1 MSLNLSR
8 LKKWLTL
15 EDAAKHL
22 SLLLSEEVTTS
33 DLLQLAIH
41 GELILSV
48 TMPGS
53 YWAYPYTASA
63 PKKVSHTG
71 KQLQKRDSPM
81 YTAALLAQVEYAGLR
96 VPAKDETSGKLGP
109 DFLDGRTISGTWDLT
124 MLGAERE
131 LVTELA
137 GSSQNSSA
145 AFAGEKGLENNRPII
160 LNPPNDADLLVG
172 LFDNGDENRLED
184 MLEQI
189 DKPDDTEL
197 AEGLFLIGFDARKA
211 QQFPTGSFFVIRTEN
226 LQKLTTQLNERPTTH
241 HAGTTTASGM
251 LAGELEALPDDI
263 RALYEALQAEELP
276 HLDLLITAWRKFWKG
291 RRLND
296 GKDYPINAE
305 VADWVKNQ
313 MEKPEQGNSKAKAI
327 ASIIRPTWA
336 PTGRQPNRN
345 Q

>member
-22 SLLLSEEVTTS
+22 SLLLSEEVTTA

-41 GELILSV
+41 GELTLSV

-53 YWAYPYTASA
+53 YWAYPYTADA
-63 PKKVSHTG
+63 PKKVGHTG
-71 KQLQKRDSPM
+71 KQLQKWDSPV

-109 DFLDGRTISGTWDLT
+109 DFLDGRAISGTWDLT

-145 AFAGEKGLENNRPII
+145 AFAGDKGLENNRPII
-160 LNPPNDADLLVG
+160 LNHPNDADLLVG
-172 LFDNGDENRLED
+172 LFDGGEQNRLED

-189 DKPDDTEL
+189 GKPEDTEL

-211 QQFPTGSFFVIRTEN
+211 QQFPTGSFFVIRTVN
-226 LQKLTTQLNERPTTH
+226 LQKLTSQLSESQAKERPTTQDLPH
-241 HAGTTTASGM
+241 KFQQLYGAIAG
-251 LAGELEALPDDI
+251 GELPDLEA
-263 RALYEALQAEELP
+263 A
-276 HLDLLITAWRKFWKG
+276 
-291 RRLND
+291 
-296 GKDYPINAE
+296 INAWYLHWHE
-305 VADWVKNQ
+305 RPARGERDTYPKNPNIQ
-313 MEKPEQGNSKAKAI
+313 AWLEGRGVSKNKAE
-327 ASIIRPTWA
+327 SIPPLIRPTW
-336 PTGRQPNRN
+336 G
-345 Q
+345 